1 MAFKPNVW
9 NQLKN
14 LSKGE
19 LISALERD
27 GWQKEGSSH
36 SAGSIRLY
44 IKYDPTGIPAERV
57 EIHYHH
63 ASDTCG
69 PKLLKALLADTGWS
83 ESDMRRLKLL
93 K

>member
-1 MAFKPNVW
+1 MAFNSDVW

-14 LSKGE
+14 TSKGE

-27 GWQKEGSSH
+27 GWQKEVSSH

-44 IKYDPTGIPAERV
+44 IKYDPTGIAAGRV

-63 ASDTCG
+63 ASDTCS
-69 PKLLKALLADTGWS
+69 PKLLKGLLTDIGWS
-83 ESDMRRLKLL
+83 DNDMRRLKLL